1 MDGTPH
7 ESYTGLCRDS
17 FHSKPSALPRLG
29 MRRYCANEDPA
40 TEDLAT
46 EDLATEKGRRNGD
59 RPTVSAGRRE
69 YTVCGR
75 CTAC

>member
-17 FHSKPSALPRLG
+17 FHSKPSTLPRLG
-29 MRRYCANEDPA
+29 MRRYCAN
-40 TEDLAT
+40 